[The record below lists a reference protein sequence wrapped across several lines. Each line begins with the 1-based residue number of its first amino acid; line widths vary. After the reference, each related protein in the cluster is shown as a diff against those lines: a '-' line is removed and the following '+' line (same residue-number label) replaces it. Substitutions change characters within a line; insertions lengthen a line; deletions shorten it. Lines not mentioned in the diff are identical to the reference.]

1 MKSIARYRPASVAL
15 HWLVA
20 LLVVL
25 AFPIGLYMHGLP
37 LNPDKLR
44 LYSYHKWI
52 GVTVFALM
60 LTRMGLRLSGS
71 TPPWPA
77 AMTAWERGAA
87 RATHV
92 LLYALLLVIPVSG
105 WLWSSALGFQTVW
118 LGLVPLPD
126 LVVRD
131 KALAATF
138 GGLHKLLNFSMIAL
152 LTLHVA
158 AALRHHFILR
168 DDVGRRMALWPRR

>member
-1 MKSIARYRPASVAL
+1 MPDRYTPPAIVL

-20 LLVVL
+20 LLIFV
-25 AFPIGLYMHGLP
+25 AFPLGVYMHELP
-37 LNPDKLR
+37 LSPWKLQ